1 MLLPPILVVGLDA
14 ETARPLLQLLTRIGL
29 ANPSLVRAP
38 AEEAAR
44 FLAGCA
50 TSRLPVVVLACAD
63 SSFAKASEDRSSF
76 AKASED
82 RSSVAKASEGSGLSI
97 IEWMREQ
104 PDAIASIDAIA
115 LVGDDDEASR
125 LQAEALGVP
134 AVAMPVEMRPLI
146 AALKSLA
153 LPEKARIDPATLT
166 VQVELWPRTAS
177 VSRQ

>member
-1 MLLPPILVVGLDA
+1 MLLPPILVVGLDD
-14 ETARPLLQLLTRIGL
+14 ETARPLMQLLTRIGL
-29 ANPSLVRAP
+29 ANPGLVRSLS
-38 AEEAAR
+38 EEAAS
-44 FLAGCA
+44 FLASCA
-50 TSRLPVVVLACAD
+50 TSRLPVVVLACAGGT
-63 SSFAKASEDRSSF
+63 
-76 AKASED
+76 
-82 RSSVAKASEGSGLSI
+82 GSRLSI

-115 LVGDDDEASR
+115 LVGDGDEESR
-125 LQAEALGVP
+125 LQAAALGVS

-166 VQVELWPRTAS
+166 VQVELWPRTVS

>member
-1 MLLPPILVVGLDA
+1 MLLPPILVVGLDDD
-14 ETARPLLQLLTRIGL
+14 TARPLMQLLTRIGL
-29 ANPSLVRAP
+29 ANPGLVRAP

-63 SSFAKASEDRSSF
+63 SSFAT
-76 AKASED
+76 
-82 RSSVAKASEGSGLSI
+82 ASEGGGLSI

-125 LQAEALGVP
+125 LQAARLGVSTVP
-134 AVAMPVEMRPLI
+134 MPVEMRPLI